1 MATLSEVY
9 QIEIGSSFG
18 AAADNHATCH
28 LSLLLVLHPPTM
40 TTMTHTKQT
49 IATLCAVATLYLLSY
64 HCNNWFHHH
73 AKCHTSTQPVAVP
86 VNGWHPCSV
95 TNAERAIIRITGP
108 PTQLHRLVART
119 CSAFYGDNHPHSTAR
134 CRLAEQQARLTA
146 SAAGANTTHASIQL
160 QLEADHTTAHA
171 STVYSNAAYN
181 LWPWRELRVRLG
193 PAQLTVDSKVRNE
206 CRRLKVPELHCLEA
220 LLQADA
226 ALEGIHSKY
235 RERCRLRRQLSKRTG
250 VAVEWRTATT
260 GAMVEPV
267 NGQHSGIEW
276 TAVAPRVKSNALAW
290 EMYQRGVTTAPTLS
304 PEDAT
309 RWPPPPVES
318 SLPANHTAALQ
329 SQLRRCMQSTRLRDL
344 PFGSVYHHYVEISRE
359 KVSPSKR

>member
-1 MATLSEVY
+1 M
-9 QIEIGSSFG
+9 
-18 AAADNHATCH
+18 
-28 LSLLLVLHPPTM
+28 
-40 TTMTHTKQT
+40 
-49 IATLCAVATLYLLSY
+49 
-64 HCNNWFHHH
+64 
-73 AKCHTSTQPVAVP
+73 
-86 VNGWHPCSV
+86 
-95 TNAERAIIRITGP
+95 IRVTGP

-146 SAAGANTTHASIQL
+146 SAAGANTTHASVQL
-160 QLEADHTTAHA
+160 QLEASHTTAHA
-171 STVYSNAAYN
+171 STVYSNAAYS

-193 PAQLTVDSKVRNE
+193 PAQLTVDTTVRNE
-206 CRRLKVPELHCLEA
+206 CRRLKVPGLHCLEA
-220 LLQADA
+220 LRQADA

-235 RERCRLRRQLSKRTG
+235 RERCRLRRELSKRTG
-250 VAVEWRTATT
+250 VAVEWRTAATT
-260 GAMVEPV
+260 GAIVEPV
-267 NGQHSGIEW
+267 SGQHSGIEW
-276 TAVAPRVKSNALAW
+276 TAVAPRVKSSTMAW

-329 SQLRRCMQSTRLRDL
+329 SQLRHCMQSTRLRDL

-359 KVSPSKR
+359 KVSPTRASCIVPHILTALLLCHL